1 MHAFIM
7 DLYCL
12 PEHCGFGEL
21 HDELIRDRIVVGLRD
36 SRLSEKLQLQAD
48 LTLESAVTAARQT
61 EQVKKEQAS
70 LKGKL
75 VGDGKQK
82 QVDAVEKEQSQGKRH
97 GKRGQHSKPPST
109 CTRCGRSPLRNKSE
123 CPAKDEQCHQCGK
136 RGHFKRMCRNPPRVN
151 TIQQEAFL
159 GEVKAK
165 KDSQWMV
172 ELLLNGSPVSFKVD
186 TGADMTVVPEKTLK
200 SIKGSEL
207 RPAETALYGPNRQRI
222 PSLGQAT
229 MVLQK
234 GDKEIKEEVFVV
246 PQADQALLGKPAIE
260 ALGLLQRIDVVNEE
274 DDVTVIKQ
282 RYPKLFQGL
291 GKLAGKYKIR
301 LKEDANP
308 FALSA
313 PRRIAVPLLPKVKK
327 ELQRM
332 ESLGVISKQTEPTK
346 WCSGI
351 VVVPKSNDQVRI
363 CVDLTQLNESVYRER
378 HVLPTVE
385 QVLAQISG
393 ARYFSK
399 LDANS
404 GFWQVPLD
412 KESSPLTTFVTPFGR
427 YRFNRLPF
435 GITSAPEHFQRRM
448 MELLGDLQGVVYHI
462 DDVLIHGSAK
472 DGHNQNLDAVMQE
485 ANLTLNEEK
494 CQFCTTEVHFLGQ
507 IVDVSGV
514 RPDPEKVAAI
524 QNFPKPTCVGDI
536 RRFLGMVNQLNKFT
550 PNLADKTKPLNN
562 LLVKKNQWVWGDVQQ
577 KA

>member
-1 MHAFIM
+1 MTFSFPVRRGPKEVRGSKGEILPATSSKEEMSSTRERGLTFNCRRQEEGEAVHVLIM
-7 DLYCL
+7 DLHRL
-12 PEHCGFGEL
+12 AEHCGFGEL
-21 HDELIRDRIVVGLRD
+21 RDELIRDRIVVGLRD

-48 LTLESAVTAARQT
+48 LMLESAVTAAIQT
-61 EQVKKEQAS
+61 EQVKKQQAS
-70 LKGKL
+70 LKGEL

-82 QVDAVEKEQSQGKRH
+82 QVDAVEKEKSQGKRH
-97 GKRGQHSKPPST
+97 RKRGQHSKPPST
-109 CTRCGRSPLRNKSE
+109 CTRCGRSPLHNKSE

-186 TGADMTVVPEKTLK
+186 TGADMTVVPEKTFK

-234 GDKEIKEEVFVV
+234 GDKEIKEKVFVV

-301 LKEDANP
+301 LKEDAKP
-308 FALSA
+308 IALSA

-332 ESLGVISKQTEPTK
+332 ESLEAEIMADLAWFSALLILF
-346 WCSGI
+346 CSSPGI
-351 VVVPKSNDQVRI
+351 LRQPQH
-363 CVDLTQLNESVYRER
+363 LTRER
-378 HVLPTVE
+378 E
-385 QVLAQISG
+385 
-393 ARYFSK
+393 
-399 LDANS
+399 
-404 GFWQVPLD
+404 
-412 KESSPLTTFVTPFGR
+412 TFGYLFCPGTP
-427 YRFNRLPF
+427 Y
-435 GITSAPEHFQRRM
+435 
-448 MELLGDLQGVVYHI
+448 
-462 DDVLIHGSAK
+462 GS
-472 DGHNQNLDAVMQE
+472 H
-485 ANLTLNEEK
+485 
-494 CQFCTTEVHFLGQ
+494 
-507 IVDVSGV
+507 
-514 RPDPEKVAAI
+514 
-524 QNFPKPTCVGDI
+524 
-536 RRFLGMVNQLNKFT
+536 
-550 PNLADKTKPLNN
+550 
-562 LLVKKNQWVWGDVQQ
+562 
-577 KA
+577 